1 LLGDGESKSNLR
13 NNSKMVN
20 TGTGLGP
27 TVPDLLVLARTD
39 SGGKTG
45 TDLSETSTCT
55 TEDYVTANDTNNSG
69 TDTSSRRSLPHAVGA
84 PAVGGTGGSIGA
96 GDGSSFESASS
107 IYSLAREMTEDLIQ
121 VTELLI
127 LMHYDI

>member
-1 LLGDGESKSNLR
+1 MLGDAW
-13 NNSKMVN
+13 N
-20 TGTGLGP
+20 TRIIRIDSERMNIGTGLGP
-27 TVPDLLVLARTD
+27 SVPDLLMLARTD

-69 TDTSSRRSLPHAVGA
+69 TDTSSRRSLPRAVGV
-84 PAVGGTGGSIGA
+84 PAISGTGGSIGA

-107 IYSLAREMTEDLIQ
+107 IYSLAREMNNDDLIQ
-121 VTELLI
+121 VIKLLF
-127 LMHYDI
+127 

>member
-1 LLGDGESKSNLR
+1 MFGDAWNTRIIR
-13 NNSKMVN
+13 NDSERMNID
-20 TGTGLGP
+20 TGLGP
-27 TVPDLLVLARTD
+27 SVPDLLVLSRTD

-69 TDTSSRRSLPHAVGA
+69 TDTSSRRSLPHAVGV
-84 PAVGGTGGSIGA
+84 PAIGGTGGSIGA

-107 IYSLAREMTEDLIQ
+107 IYSLAREMNSDDLIQ
-121 VTELLI
+121 VIKLLF
-127 LMHYDI
+127 

>member
-1 LLGDGESKSNLR
+1 MLS
-13 NNSKMVN
+13 
-20 TGTGLGP
+20 
-27 TVPDLLVLARTD
+27 RTD

-69 TDTSSRRSLPHAVGA
+69 TDTSSRRSLAHAVGV
-84 PAVGGTGGSIGA
+84 PSVGGTVGSIGA

-121 VTELLI
+121 VIEFTVMFCDMQRFYFTLWQQKVLVQYCPY
-127 LMHYDI
+127 LMNNVYPL

>member
-1 LLGDGESKSNLR
+1 MLGNSNEV
-13 NNSKMVN
+13 VN
-20 TGTGLGP
+20 IGTGLGP
-27 TVPDLLVLARTD
+27 SVPDLLMLARTD

-55 TEDYVTANDTNNSG
+55 TEDYVTANETNNSG

-84 PAVGGTGGSIGA
+84 PTVGGTGGSFGA

-107 IYSLAREMTEDLIQ
+107 IYSLTREMTEDLIQ
-121 VTELLI
+121 VTKLCI
-127 LMHYDI
+127 LMHDCVE

>member
-1 LLGDGESKSNLR
+1 
-13 NNSKMVN
+13 MVN

>member
-1 LLGDGESKSNLR
+1 
-13 NNSKMVN
+13 MI
-20 TGTGLGP
+20 TGLGP
-27 TVPDLLVLARTD
+27 SVPDLLVLAGTD

-69 TDTSSRRSLPHAVGA
+69 TDTSSRRSRV

-107 IYSLAREMTEDLIQ
+107 IYSLAREMNNDDIIQ
-121 VTELLI
+121 VIKLLF
-127 LMHYDI
+127 